1 MIVRKSETRG
11 GLGGVPRQLGLC
23 GGLGQLG
30 EGTEGPGLCS
40 VQCINC
46 VHPACV
52 QYISV
57 LHSGSIERCLCGGQ
71 MPSSHQGDG
80 GDLKGGKEKWKNKS

>member
-11 GLGGVPRQLGLC
+11 GLGVVPRQLGLC

-30 EGTEGPGLCS
+30 EGTGGPGLCS

-57 LHSGSIERCLCGGQ
+57 LHSGSIERCLCVCGGGGGGARQ
-71 MPSSHQGDG
+71 MPSSLQQGG
-80 GDLKGGKEKWKNKS
+80 